1 MDERSFELKASFP
14 VDAQF
19 AQTVAALAEHA
30 ATYAGCP
37 AAEAR
42 EFAEIVEQ
50 AVHQCVEALPTTG
63 HSLPVVMRREY
74 GPLEVLVG
82 SHRITWTVSVT
93 HGSRST
99 THD

>member
-1 MDERSFELKASFP
+1 MDQRSFELRASFP

-42 EFAEIVEQ
+42 EFAQVVEQ
-50 AVHQCVEALPTTG
+50 AVRQCVRGLEE
-63 HSLPVVMRREY
+63 HSLPVVLRRED
-74 GPLEVLVG
+74 GPLEVTVG
-82 SHRITWTVSVT
+82 SHKITWTVTS
-93 HGSRST
+93 SQ
-99 THD
+99 

>member
-1 MDERSFELKASFP
+1 MDQRSFELKASFP

-42 EFAEIVEQ
+42 DFANVVEQ
-50 AVHQCVEALPTTG
+50 AVRQSVAGKKDE
-63 HSLPVVMRREY
+63 SLPVVIARAN
-74 GPLEVLVG
+74 GPLEVTVG
-82 SHRITWTVSVT
+82 THRITWQVT
-93 HGSRST
+93 PH
-99 THD
+99 